1 MHAANT
7 RLRLAAVVQT
17 LAALACVVAGLYP
30 GHLTLCLSL
39 SVLALIAAGWL
50 YHFDKVQTIEVR
62 VEVPVEPLIAPRT
75 TLIEA
80 VNVPEPAALDPRLH
94 SSLGELAQ
102 AIHATEQDMRLAN
115 QMAREAGGKVNASA
129 QSIQAS
135 AKVLGELDQS
145 MGQLAH
151 SFDELGGQSVQISAL
166 VGSIQD
172 IARQTNLLALNAA
185 IEAARA
191 GDHGRGF
198 AVVADEVR
206 NLSRRVTDSS
216 AQIHQIAQSLERTA
230 DEARGGIDQLG
241 ASARSGLAQSDEA
254 LQSMQSLRDAAVAR
268 MEIVERVMGRLAGQR
283 LLTTQVEG
291 LLAEPAAL
299 TTSAA
304 PARAVRHA

>member
-1 MHAANT
+1 MHSSSP
-7 RLRLAAVVQT
+7 RLRVAALFQIGALLACLTITVYPQT
-17 LAALACVVAGLYP
+17 LAIGLP
-30 GHLTLCLSL
+30 IGI
-39 SVLALIAAGWL
+39 LALLAAGWL
-50 YHFDKVQTIEVR
+50 YHFDKVRTVEVR
-62 VEVPVEPLIAPRT
+62 VEIPVEPVSSPIAERVAT
-75 TLIEA
+75 A
-80 VNVPEPAALDPRLH
+80 DAPEPLPLDPRLQG
-94 SSLGELAQ
+94 SLAELTL
-102 AIHATEQDMRLAN
+102 AIGDTEQDMRLAN
-115 QMAREAGGKVNASA
+115 QMAREAGGKVSASA

-135 AKVLGELDQS
+135 ARILGDLDKS

-191 GDHGRGF
+191 GEHGRGF

-241 ASARSGLAQSDEA
+241 ASARSGLVQSDEA
-254 LQSMQSLRDAAVAR
+254 LQSMQSLREAAVAR

-283 LLTTQVEG
+283 ALTAQVEG
-291 LLAEPAAL
+291 LLSDRV
-299 TTSAA
+299 SASASTLA
-304 PARAVRHA
+304 PVRGH